1 MGQDLALPI
10 QQVFRRLGRA
20 ERRSRALLISGGV
33 AALCGG
39 FLLAHG
45 IIARFVALGLP
56 PSILLVAIV
65 LPPLA
70 GVLSLLVPV
79 RRNRILAAL
88 QSTSADQSLF
98 LAALS
103 ERTTRLL
110 PIVTATATERAAQW
124 LQQPLEHR
132 PLPRWTRGGFV
143 ALAIGAVLSFA
154 PGLLHSRSDELA
166 GLLTLAE
173 ALLRET
179 EVSALDQALTSDQ
192 RAALKSESNRL
203 RQAASQEDA
212 AAITATIRRIEDLLG
227 RMMQGANPAPGSADD
242 GNKHPN
248 SSAAPG
254 LSETKDTLTKLKH
267 LVEALRAGDAAL
279 ADAQVRLREIKEAL
293 PMKDGADLNDLERA
307 AEGLG
312 SGDGRLAAKSLGKL
326 IERYEERQAVLKR
339 ALDVIVV
346 SRGVGP
352 SSASEQ
358 PFSGNLR
365 GATPTGLQEGTSKPP
380 EDTSPW
386 IPANIDLTA
395 SERLILSRYFD
406 GWAAPP
412 SPRSR

>member
-1 MGQDLALPI
+1 
-10 QQVFRRLGRA
+10 
-20 ERRSRALLISGGV
+20 
-33 AALCGG
+33 
-39 FLLAHG
+39 
-45 IIARFVALGLP
+45 
-56 PSILLVAIV
+56 
-65 LPPLA
+65 
-70 GVLSLLVPV
+70 
-79 RRNRILAAL
+79 
-88 QSTSADQSLF
+88 
-98 LAALS
+98 
-103 ERTTRLL
+103 
-110 PIVTATATERAAQW
+110 
-124 LQQPLEHR
+124 
-132 PLPRWTRGGFV
+132 
-143 ALAIGAVLSFA
+143 VLSFA

-179 EVSALDQALTSDQ
+179 EVSALDQALSSDQ

-242 GNKHPN
+242 RNKRPN

-254 LSETKDTLTKLKH
+254 LSEPKDTLTKLKH

-312 SGDGRLAAKSLGKL
+312 SGDGRLAAKSLGEL

-339 ALDVIVV
+339 ALDVIVA

-365 GATPTGLQEGTSKPP
+365 GATPTGLQEGTSKLP

-386 IPANIDLTA
+386 IPANIELTA

-412 SPRSR
+412 TPRSR